1 MLPGLYAATLFV
13 GATLLFL
20 IEPHVGKRLL
30 PLVGGTPGVW
40 NACLVFFQIALLG
53 GYLYAHRSI
62 AKLGVRRQAV
72 LHLALLFIVILAF
85 KVAVV
90 ATGSPID
97 RKSVV

>member
-40 NACLVFFQIALLG
+40 NACLVFFQIALLA

-62 AKLGVRRQAV
+62 TKLGVRRQAG
-72 LHLALLFIVILAF
+72 LHLALLFVVIVAF
-85 KVAVV
+85 KIAVSIT
-90 ATGSPID
+90 AWPP
-97 RKSVV
+97 